1 MLHYSGGCISLVHC
15 SWIQMSLVPI
25 PGKYA
30 FTTTEPQD
38 PVYYVNV
45 QWEMQ
50 SEHGSK

>member
-1 MLHYSGGCISLVHC
+1 
-15 SWIQMSLVPI
+15 MSLVPI

-38 PVYYVNV
+38 PDYYVNV